1 MLPDVMPL
9 SDLTP
14 LIVITESILATP
26 CVVPTNIE
34 GSLSIVMN
42 DMLALK

>member
-14 LIVITESILATP
+14 LIVITKSILAKP
-26 CVVPTNIE
+26 CAVPTNTE

-42 DMLALK
+42 DMLALN